1 MREDINY
8 IRNEIKE
15 MLNGINSIKIL
26 EYIYFTIKGIKKS
39 SYAAFFIAL
48 REVDQLFYWLFFYF
62 YHLVLNTYK

>member
-39 SYAAFFIAL
+39 S
-48 REVDQLFYWLFFYF
+48 
-62 YHLVLNTYK
+62 